1 MIEVA
6 GVVAKWLQLVANMIV
21 LGTCVFFV
29 VANYDKAT
37 FHDPL
42 LDRLERA
49 LPWLVAALAVFMLV
63 DLAAKTAEITDV
75 AANAWK
81 PGAWLG
87 VVKNT
92 WLGRVWAARMG
103 LVFLL
108 LPIAIYVRKAP
119 SARWRYLLCAVA
131 AGATLMVA
139 ALSSH
144 AVAEESPLLPVS
156 IYAFHML
163 MAGIWFGGLPAF
175 LAVVYGAFGPRAE
188 GAAGPSGLKAIHS
201 FSAMALPV
209 MIVIVTTGILV
220 GNLQVGGRYAA
231 LVSTDYG
238 WYLLTKLS
246 LLCAILV
253 IAAYARFVW
262 VPQLESS
269 NPPQE
274 AAWRPLRRGVT
285 VEFTLAVLLVFAA
298 TLSASTIPAKHATI
312 AYWPYPFRFT
322 IAGTWGLG
330 VPGTTT
336 DLLIAAALCAAA
348 VAVGFAWRRS
358 SFRWRRSVLSAVMVL
373 ALSSIALSLYAI
385 STRASVDSY
394 RNTVVPFDAISI
406 ARGASLFAANCTPCH
421 GLQGKGDGPLAASL
435 PKRPIDLLT
444 EPHTAQHQVGDFYNW
459 IGVGFPASGMP
470 PFGARLTEDDR
481 WDLVNYLHVVSRGYQ
496 SRTLTPRVVPE
507 RPSKDLGAPDFT
519 FIDQHGETHTL
530 KDYRNK
536 QAVLIVFFTWPEDK
550 SRLDALGSEY
560 EAIKQRDT
568 EVIAVPWGGTTP
580 DARWAQQMPFPVVK
594 GGSEIGRSYEPFR
607 RTIANPDLFGAGE
620 IPSHLELLVD
630 KFGYLRGRW
639 IPRDDNAGWSDGGL
653 LTAQLAQL
661 QHEPQILPP
670 AADHVH

>member
-29 VANYDKAT
+29 VASYDKAT

-49 LPWLVAALAVFMLV
+49 LPWLVAALAVFMLLE
-63 DLAAKTAEITDV
+63 LASKTAEITDV

-87 VVKNT
+87 VIKHT
-92 WLGRVWAARMG
+92 WLGKVWAARMG
-103 LVFLL
+103 LVLLL

-119 SARWRYLLCAVA
+119 SARWRYLLCAVV
-131 AGATLMVA
+131 AGAALTA
-139 ALSSH
+139 ASLSSH
-144 AVAEESPLLPVS
+144 AVAEPSPLLPVS
-156 IYAFHML
+156 FYAVHML

-175 LAVVYGAFGPRAE
+175 LAVVYGALRRTD

-209 MIVIVTTGILV
+209 MIVILITGVLV
-220 GNLQVGGRYAA
+220 GNLQVDGRYAA

-238 WYLLTKLS
+238 AYLLTKLG

-262 VPQLESS
+262 VPQLEVS
-269 NPPQE
+269 NPPKA

-285 VEFTLAVLLVFAA
+285 VEFTLAVLLILAA
-298 TLSASTIPAKHATI
+298 TLCASAIPAKHATI
-312 AYWPYPFRFT
+312 AYWPYPFRFS
-322 IAGTWGLG
+322 IAGTWDLG
-330 VPGTTT
+330 VPGTAT
-336 DLLIAAALCAAA
+336 DLLIGAGLFVAA
-348 VAVGFAWRRS
+348 VSLGLAWRRS
-358 SFRWRRSVLSAVMVL
+358 RFHWRRSVLSAIVVL
-373 ALSSIALSLYAI
+373 ALSGIALSLYAI

-406 ARGASLFAANCTPCH
+406 ARGGSLFAANCTPCH

-435 PKRPIDLLT
+435 PKKPIDLLT

-459 IGVGFPASGMP
+459 IGTGFPAAGMP
-470 PFGARLTEDDR
+470 PFAGRLTEDDR
-481 WDLVNYLHVVSRGYQ
+481 WDLVNYIHVISRGYQ

-519 FIDQHGETHTL
+519 FIDQRGETRTL
-530 KDYRNK
+530 KDFRNK
-536 QAVLIVFFTWPEDK
+536 QTVLLVFFTWPEDK
-550 SRLDALGSEY
+550 ARLDAIRSEY
-560 EAIKQRDT
+560 EAIKNSDT
-568 EVIAVPWGGTTP
+568 EVIAIPWGGSTP
-580 DARWAQQMPFPVVK
+580 DPQWVQQMPFPVVE
-594 GGSEIGRSYEPFR
+594 GGSEIGRSYEEFR
-607 RTIANPDLFGAGE
+607 RTIANPDLFGGGE
-620 IPSHLELLVD
+620 IPPHMELLVD
-630 KFGYLRGRW
+630 RFGYLRGRW
-639 IPRDDNAGWSDGGL
+639 IPQQDSAGWSDDGL
-653 LTAQLAQL
+653 LSAQLEQL